1 MTVIE
6 EANWLTLANDIS
18 HLIGEGFD
26 AVICL
31 GNSFAHMPDTFDDQR
46 EQRYETFVILYI
58 DHIRLDYLYFNVGA
72 ATLKTKKTLKIIKI
86 NRFTGIL

>member
-6 EANWLTLANDIS
+6 EANWLTLASDIS

-46 EQRYETFVILYI
+46 EQRYQKFVSFYIISFYIISSYLIL
-58 DHIRLDYLYFNVGA
+58 LD
-72 ATLKTKKTLKIIKI
+72 
-86 NRFTGIL
+86 

>member
-1 MTVIE
+1 VIE
-6 EANWLTLANDIS
+6 EANWLTLFNDIS

-46 EQRYETFVILYI
+46 EQRY
-58 DHIRLDYLYFNVGA
+58 
-72 ATLKTKKTLKIIKI
+72 
-86 NRFTGIL
+86 

>member
-1 MTVIE
+1 MTIPKLKRFYKSVLKPTLSNIRIILMFWIVTVIE
-6 EANWLTLANDIS
+6 EANWLTLASDIS

-46 EQRYETFVILYI
+46 EQRY
-58 DHIRLDYLYFNVGA
+58 
-72 ATLKTKKTLKIIKI
+72 
-86 NRFTGIL
+86 